1 MIANDIEEGKLP
13 LTEEGSKVSWD
24 PLNPY
29 RELDSANK
37 EMPPPVMPEP
47 ILDDANLSDA

>member
-29 RELDSANK
+29 RELDSA
-37 EMPPPVMPEP
+37 
-47 ILDDANLSDA
+47 IIYIQALFLSHSSSI